1 MSIAFAAPVPLWIAI
16 IAALVVV
23 ALLVF
28 AWRRSAGL
36 TTRQRASLLALRGLA
51 LVLLGVC
58 LLRPVAIVPSTR
70 VSDAIVP
77 ILVDASR
84 SMRLADAGSPDA
96 RATRFEAARAIV
108 ADKLLPVLDPSFV
121 IEVLAFGDSV
131 GAYTPGRTIPDGR
144 ASDLRGAL
152 ADVRERYRGQRIAG
166 IVLVS
171 DGAETSSGAP
181 PAQGETVP
189 VFTVGVGQ
197 ATPPRDR
204 EVLSVTAGEAT
215 LTDSVVDLS
224 ASVAAR
230 GFGGAPVEL
239 RVLENGRAVH
249 VRRVSPP
256 DDGTPLRAQF
266 RVSPRQDAASVYV
279 VELQASEGEL
289 TTENNRASVL
299 VRPPGRP
306 RRILLV
312 EGAPGFEHSFIKRAW
327 QQDRSL
333 EIDSI
338 VRKGRNE
345 RDEETYYVQANPSRA
360 KALAA
365 GYPTTREELFAY
377 DAIVLA
383 NVEADLL
390 TREQLGLTID
400 FVAERGGGLLMLG
413 ARSLASAGLMK
424 TALEELM
431 PVEFSDRVSR
441 AALGGSGAARL
452 NRVALTSEGLRHPVM
467 QLGAAAEE
475 SAARWAEMPQLG
487 STTALG
493 AGKPGASVLA
503 VTVGAGGNPRPLVAV
518 QRYGHGR
525 SMVFA
530 GEASWRWRMMLP
542 SSNRTFERFWRQSGR
557 WLAVQAPDPVSVS
570 ATSVPVGSRS
580 DIVVDV
586 RDPAFRPISDA
597 SVRLR
602 VTTPSGGTSEPALVP
617 DTTVAG
623 RFVGRWPAEQA
634 GLVRLDVEARRGSEL
649 IGLARDWALIG
660 GSDRELADPRRN
672 DEVLD
677 RLARETGGAR
687 VEPANATRLRD
698 LLAAA
703 AAAGAHP
710 PEERE
715 LWHSSPVFLTLLA
728 LLILEWAL
736 RRRWGLR

>member
-1 MSIAFAAPVPLWIAI
+1 MSIAFAAPVSPWIAFA
-16 IAALVVV
+16 AALVVV

-36 TTRQRASLLALRGLA
+36 TTRQRAALVALRGLA

-70 VSDAIVP
+70 VSDAVVP

-96 RATRFEAARAIV
+96 RATRFDAAKSVV

-121 IEVLAFGDSV
+121 VEVLAFGDTV
-131 GAYTPGRTIPDGR
+131 GPYTPGRTIPDGR
-144 ASDLRGAL
+144 ASDLRGVL

-171 DGAETSSGAP
+171 DGAETSSGP
-181 PAQGETVP
+181 PAAQGETVP

-215 LTDSVVDLS
+215 LTDSVVDLT

-327 QQDRSL
+327 QQDRGL

-365 GYPTTREELFAY
+365 GYPTTRVELFAY

-413 ARSLASAGLMK
+413 SRSLASAGLMK
-424 TALEELM
+424 TPLEELM
-431 PVEFSDRVSR
+431 PVEFSDRVGR

-452 NRVALTSEGLRHPVM
+452 NRVALTAEGQRHPVM
-467 QLGAAAEE
+467 QLGAAAED
-475 SAARWAEMPQLG
+475 SAAQWAEMPPLG

-570 ATSVPVGSRS
+570 ATSVPVGSRT

-597 SVRLR
+597 TVRLR

-634 GLVRLDVEARRGSEL
+634 GLVRLDVEARRGPEL
-649 IGLARDWALIG
+649 VGLARDWALVG

-715 LWHSSPVFLTLLA
+715 LWHSTPVFLVLLA
-728 LLILEWAL
+728 LLVLEWAL